1 MYLFPAQG
9 DFSKCTDGE
18 MSRAVTSGLRLSE
31 MRSGPAAF
39 MLTDTHLRRKALLLS
54 SSKH

>member
-1 MYLFPAQG
+1 MYLFPVQG
-9 DFSKCTDGE
+9 DFSKCTDGG

-39 MLTDTHLRRKALLLS
+39 MLTDTHLRRKALLL
-54 SSKH
+54 KLF